1 MPFWGWLLLVVGA
14 FLIFGYLVDKFS
26 KSQRNI
32 TGRNHIDSIKTDA
45 QNDIFNR
52 DRDNTF

>member
-32 TGRNHIDSIKTDA
+32 TGGNHIDSIKTDA

-52 DRDNTF
+52 DRNSTF